1 MSCQIKTPYIMKDVF
16 KNFNETFWKSQK
28 SITWYDKQGVMNLD
42 EQRVVT
48 ITIDDLGHKDY
59 YNGYHVEILNKF
71 EGTIVKKWFRFQ
83 DHLTMVHRDRQ
94 PYYHVWLNRDNF
106 DWYISRPK
114 DTKEFVKVVMD
125 WINQFK

>member
-1 MSCQIKTPYIMKDVF
+1 MKDVF
-16 KNFNETFWKSQK
+16 KNFNETFWKSEK
-28 SITWYDKQGVMNLD
+28 SITWYDKQGVMSLD

-48 ITIDDLGHKDY
+48 FTIDDIGHRDNY
-59 YNGYHVEILNKF
+59 IGYHVEILNKF
-71 EGTIVKKWFRFQ
+71 EGTIVRKWFRFQ

-94 PYYHVWLNRDNF
+94 PYYHVWFNSGNLE
-106 DWYISRPK
+106 WYISRPK

>member
-1 MSCQIKTPYIMKDVF
+1 MKDVF

-28 SITWYDKQGVMNLD
+28 SITWYDKQGVMSLD

-48 ITIDDLGHKDY
+48 FTIDDIGHRDNY
-59 YNGYHVEILNKF
+59 IGYNVEILNKF
-71 EGTIVKKWFRFQ
+71 EGTIVRKWFRFQ
-83 DHLTMVHRDRQ
+83 DHLTMLHRDTQ